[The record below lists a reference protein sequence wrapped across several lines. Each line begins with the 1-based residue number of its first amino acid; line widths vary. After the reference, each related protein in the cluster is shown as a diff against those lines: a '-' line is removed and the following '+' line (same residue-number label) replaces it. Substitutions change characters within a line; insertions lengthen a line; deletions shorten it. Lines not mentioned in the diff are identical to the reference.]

1 MNIHEFLEAC
11 ATGALVPEAI
21 QKHAAIL
28 QDSELVTI
36 HSIPRAEVSG
46 RTLKALYSLRSYTDA
61 DETLQEHLYTA
72 TDIEIAYEASDREI
86 DNLLAILRNSGASY
100 LRFIK

>member
-11 ATGALVPEAI
+11 AGGHLKLEEVK
-21 QKHAAIL
+21 QFAAEL

-36 HSIPRAEVSG
+36 HSIPRAEVSED
-46 RTLKALYSLRSYTDA
+46 TLKALDSLRSYTDV

-86 DNLLAILRNSGASY
+86 DNLLTILRNSGASY